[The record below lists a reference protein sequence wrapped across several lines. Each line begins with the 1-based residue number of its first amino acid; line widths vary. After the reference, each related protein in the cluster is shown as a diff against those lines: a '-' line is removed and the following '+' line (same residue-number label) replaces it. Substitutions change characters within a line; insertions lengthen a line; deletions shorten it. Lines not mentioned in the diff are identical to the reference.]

1 MTGSIEYKISV
12 EWMMC
17 GMITG
22 KVTNVSKL
30 ECLLQDNS
38 LYTVCK
44 ETNSWSGV
52 CMTRFN
58 NQSDAASVERLNGHK
73 ILWKHYSMFP

>member
-1 MTGSIEYKISV
+1 
-12 EWMMC
+12 MMC

-44 ETNSWSGV
+44 ETNS
-52 CMTRFN
+52 
-58 NQSDAASVERLNGHK
+58 
-73 ILWKHYSMFP
+73 